1 MLLTRHIRV
10 TMVSVALVGAFLAT
24 MTTAC
29 NNQSIGTATLAKR
42 ESRKTTLTGA
52 AIDAINDSSLA
63 QEDKAAA
70 IASIQSVPPAD
81 DDTAQNKIV
90 LEKLAEALLTRGV
103 SGELVSKVTL
113 GAAARLAKL
122 NEDKKEQVLGQSA
135 SNALAQLQ
143 TPEFATMLDVL
154 NAAAVPPAV
163 VLEALVAALDPS
175 DLDTPEKL
183 KAVLDSPVL
192 ATFDKTSK
200 ETAAQNHWASALGSN
215 QEPLLSET
223 PQTDAAPDAEGRV
236 IVALPKATDRESG
249 QLGQALR
256 YVIVTAPTYGSIDAL
271 PADATA
277 GGSVVYTPANGYLGQ
292 DMWSYKVC
300 DSSAPPGCT
309 EPVTVNIENKI
320 PTSPNPPPTIATV
333 ADQTIAEDTALNNLA
348 LTLIGPAGPL
358 TCSTALQASASPVA
372 LVPLGGL
379 VISGEYPN
387 CLLSIAPAENQNG
400 SATVNLTASDG
411 ELSAASSF
419 ALTVTAV
426 NDRPIVAAPGAASAS
441 LAMDSPT
448 TIGLDTATDPDVA
461 TDEQR
466 LSYVIITPP
475 DHGSLSVLPDSAL
488 SSSSVTYTPVSG
500 YSGSDSFSYTICD
513 SDTSPMCTT
522 AKTVALTVFLVNRAP
537 SNIALNSTTLSE
549 NAGANATVGS
559 FTTTDPDAGNTFT
572 YTLVAGG
579 DSTDNT
585 SFDISGDSLIM
596 KSSANFEAKNSYSV
610 RVRST
615 DQDGLFVER
624 AFSIEISNENEA
636 PTNIDLSSSTLAE
649 NLGANAAVG
658 NLSTSDPDASNT
670 FTYTLVSGTG
680 DDNNAAF
687 DISGG
692 SLIMLSPAN
701 FETKNSYSV
710 RVRSTDQG
718 GLFFEKELSIAIS
731 NENEAPT
738 DIDLNSSTLP
748 ENGGANATVGTLSSS
763 DHDAS
768 NTFTYSLVNGTG
780 DDNNAAFDISGS
792 SLVMKSSAD
801 FETKNSYSVRVRST
815 DQGGL
820 FFEKEFS
827 IAISDENE
835 APTDIDLNSSTLP
848 ENGGA
853 NATVGTLSTSD
864 FDASNTFT
872 YSLVSGTGDDNN
884 AAFEISG
891 DSLVMRANANFEATS
906 SYSVRIQT
914 RDQGGMSSSFAK
926 SFTITISDVNEAPSI
941 SALSDTQT
949 LRNTPTPALVFTI
962 TDPDAS
968 NASTPACNSSFLS
981 YGSDNT
987 AVVAATGAVTWGGSW
1002 PNCTATVAPVSNA
1015 SGSAV
1020 ISIAATDGSATGS
1033 SQTFVLTVN
1042 APPSGAT
1049 AAGVTV
1055 GDLFYA
1061 RLNAAYGSVVFPDS
1075 SSQRAGGIGY
1085 GGVAMSTEQMLF
1097 GGNSAK
1103 FDGAQMIAYPH
1114 SSALDLSG
1122 RSEWTI
1128 QLQYYRTASS
1138 IGVLLTKDGRS
1149 NVAYPSYSFTDL
1161 GNGTVRLYIGSG
1173 NGITQLQYIDVG
1185 PIAINTWS
1193 HLAFTRSNN
1202 RLYGFSNG
1210 NLDADA
1216 AITATMID
1224 GGNALTIGAQRNGN
1238 TYGTD
1243 TATRGF
1249 IREVAITPQA
1259 IWTDDFTPP
1268 TNFWR
1273 DPSTAGAGFQ
1283 TSNITYAQSSLWG
1296 GAAAASNAIMTDG
1309 SFNNTGTATN
1319 AANPEWVRMDLGAD
1333 YDIATLCLGTGTS
1346 NIPGGWNNSYTG
1358 GRQLFYSTSAT
1369 GSNIANWTFVFSTPV
1384 YPADGIY
1391 CHAVNFR
1398 ARYIWFAAS
1407 TYLAISEF
1415 HAIPPT

>member
-1 MLLTRHIRV
+1 
-10 TMVSVALVGAFLAT
+10 
-24 MTTAC
+24 
-29 NNQSIGTATLAKR
+29 
-42 ESRKTTLTGA
+42 
-52 AIDAINDSSLA
+52 
-63 QEDKAAA
+63 
-70 IASIQSVPPAD
+70 
-81 DDTAQNKIV
+81 
-90 LEKLAEALLTRGV
+90 
-103 SGELVSKVTL
+103 
-113 GAAARLAKL
+113 
-122 NEDKKEQVLGQSA
+122 
-135 SNALAQLQ
+135 
-143 TPEFATMLDVL
+143 
-154 NAAAVPPAV
+154 
-163 VLEALVAALDPS
+163 
-175 DLDTPEKL
+175 
-183 KAVLDSPVL
+183 
-192 ATFDKTSK
+192 
-200 ETAAQNHWASALGSN
+200 
-215 QEPLLSET
+215 
-223 PQTDAAPDAEGRV
+223 
-236 IVALPKATDRESG
+236 
-249 QLGQALR
+249 
-256 YVIVTAPTYGSIDAL
+256 
-271 PADATA
+271 
-277 GGSVVYTPANGYLGQ
+277 
-292 DMWSYKVC
+292 
-300 DSSAPPGCT
+300 
-309 EPVTVNIENKI
+309 
-320 PTSPNPPPTIATV
+320 
-333 ADQTIAEDTALNNLA
+333 
-348 LTLIGPAGPL
+348 
-358 TCSTALQASASPVA
+358 
-372 LVPLGGL
+372 
-379 VISGEYPN
+379 
-387 CLLSIAPAENQNG
+387 
-400 SATVNLTASDG
+400 
-411 ELSAASSF
+411 
-419 ALTVTAV
+419 
-426 NDRPIVAAPGAASAS
+426 
-441 LAMDSPT
+441 
-448 TIGLDTATDPDVA
+448 
-461 TDEQR
+461 
-466 LSYVIITPP
+466 
-475 DHGSLSVLPDSAL
+475 
-488 SSSSVTYTPVSG
+488 
-500 YSGSDSFSYTICD
+500 
-513 SDTSPMCTT
+513 
-522 AKTVALTVFLVNRAP
+522 
-537 SNIALNSTTLSE
+537 
-549 NAGANATVGS
+549 
-559 FTTTDPDAGNTFT
+559 
-572 YTLVAGG
+572 
-579 DSTDNT
+579 
-585 SFDISGDSLIM
+585 
-596 KSSANFEAKNSYSV
+596 
-610 RVRST
+610 
-615 DQDGLFVER
+615 
-624 AFSIEISNENEA
+624 
-636 PTNIDLSSSTLAE
+636 
-649 NLGANAAVG
+649 
-658 NLSTSDPDASNT
+658 
-670 FTYTLVSGTG
+670 
-680 DDNNAAF
+680 
-687 DISGG
+687 
-692 SLIMLSPAN
+692 
-701 FETKNSYSV
+701 
-710 RVRSTDQG
+710 
-718 GLFFEKELSIAIS
+718 
-731 NENEAPT
+731 
-738 DIDLNSSTLP
+738 LP

-763 DHDAS
+763 DHDAG

-853 NATVGTLSTSD
+853 NATVGTLSSSD
-864 FDASNTFT
+864 PDASNTFT

-949 LRNTPTPALVFTI
+949 LRNTPTPALAFTI

-1033 SQTFVLTVN
+1033 AQTFVLTVN
-1042 APPSGAT
+1042 NPPSSGAT

-1055 GDLFYA
+1055 EDLFYA

-1085 GGVAMSTEQMLF
+1085 GGVAISSEQVLF

-1128 QLQYYRTASS
+1128 QLQYYRTAASS
-1138 IGVLLTKDGRS
+1138 GVLITKDGRS
-1149 NVAYPSYSFTDL
+1149 YVAYPSYALVDQ
-1161 GNGTVRLYIGSG
+1161 GNGMVRLYIGSG
-1173 NGITQLQYIDVG
+1173 NGTTQLQHIDVG
-1185 PIAINTWS
+1185 PIAIETWS
-1193 HLAFTRSNN
+1193 HLAFTLSNN

-1210 NLDADA
+1210 RLDADVA
-1216 AITATMID
+1216 RTATMID
-1224 GGNALTIGAQRNGN
+1224 GGNALTIGAQRSYN

-1243 TATRGF
+1243 AATRGF

-1283 TSNITYAQSSLWG
+1283 TSSITYAQSSTYSG
-1296 GAAAASNAIMTDG
+1296 VAPASNAIMTDG
-1309 SFNNTGTATN
+1309 SFSNTGTATN
-1319 AANPEWVRMDLGAD
+1319 SGNPEWVRMDLGAD

-1346 NIPGGWNNSYTG
+1346 NIPGGWSNSYTG
-1358 GRQLFYSTSAT
+1358 GRQLFYSTNAT

-1407 TYLAISEF
+1407 TWLAISEF